1 MRKQQRLAR
10 LFLAVTVAT
19 AIGMQVPAN
28 SGISFAKDCYAGC
41 SGTSKTS
48 TGKILNA
55 ATIGYVGFRLLGG
68 LRKSGKTTP
77 APTPTETVVPATP
90 GCPPVT
96 RVGNAEKSLYEVLAG
111 RPGIK
116 KTLDALPELRS
127 ALTES
132 GPFTVFVP
140 ESGALTE
147 KHVLIGRYTYEDL
160 CRLSDGKKLLTLT
173 GETVVLKNKNTNG
186 KITIDGALVQPID
199 GAASNGWFHPL
210 AP

>member
-1 MRKQQRLAR
+1 
-10 LFLAVTVAT
+10 
-19 AIGMQVPAN
+19 MQVPHR
-28 SGISFAKDCYAGC
+28 SGISFARDCYTGFGC
-41 SGTSKTS
+41 GGPPPSKSS

-68 LRKSGKTTP
+68 LRKSGKTAP
-77 APTPTETVVPATP
+77 APSTTPEIVVPATP

-96 RVGNAEKSLYEVLAG
+96 LAGDAKKSLYEVLSE
-111 RPGIK
+111 RPGLK

-127 ALTES
+127 ALSDS

-140 ESGALTE
+140 TEGRGLAE

-173 GETVVLKNKNTNG
+173 GETVVLKNKGG
-186 KITIDGALVQPID
+186 KLTIDGALVQPID